1 MSNGQSWKVNGK
13 KWTLLN
19 QVNPTKVFSVKSFEL
34 IKVELKI
41 KMDKT
46 LPPLNNKKK
55 SYKLVFFEK

>member
-13 KWTLLN
+13 NELYLIKLIR
-19 QVNPTKVFSVKSFEL
+19 QVFSVKSFEL

-46 LPPLNNKKK
+46 LPQLN
-55 SYKLVFFEK
+55 KLIFFEK